1 MRDPATCVLAH
12 VVLIFSY
19 IYFQFK
25 EAFTQCSP
33 RLLPSR
39 ELYNPCGNKNLPE
52 LPDYLGKH
60 TQKQL
65 P

>member
-52 LPDYLGKH
+52 LPDYL
-60 TQKQL
+60 
-65 P
+65 